1 MIYFLK
7 IRRRLSDHSV
17 TEEKG
22 KKIFDMTI
30 VIDNVMYLTCM
41 FLGMIVIKCDFKN
54 DANQKKQSG
63 ASLGEEQGQGKFQL
77 PEAPVLEKHL
87 FP

>member
-1 MIYFLK
+1 MIDFVK
-7 IRRRLSDHSV
+7 IKGRLSNHSV

-30 VIDNVMYLTCM
+30 VIDNAMYLTCM
-41 FLGMIVIKCDFKN
+41 FLGMIVRTYDFRN

-87 FP
+87 FH